1 MGEFEKNI
9 TKQVDFKKVI
19 SSVVTNMFKI
29 QADTRKIYLDL
40 NSCFS
45 ILFRYEDVNSPEAV
59 EIIGREIEKFLQL
72 YVNDKVEII
81 VLFTLEPSQAHLDIY
96 PEWCK
101 ERYERVK
108 YSKSDFLQTLILSLN
123 KFSQQNP
130 LIKVVNTK
138 KVHPA
143 LVVYQNEK
151 DSRKRST
158 ILSKD
163 IIFQCLPLKNIV
175 VYTGVNYIDLDDKNR
190 TLPDDV
196 ELPEPYDFFLP
207 YYLALRGDA
216 RNEFSGIK
224 GYGPKKS
231 SEYVRVNKI
240 RIKAGLDS
248 PDHPEK
254 DWCDKYSQLFS
265 ISKLLEINKEEIR
278 TI

>member
-45 ILFRYEDVNSPEAV
+45 ILFRYDDVNNPEAV

-81 VLFTLEPSQAHLDIY
+81 ILFTLEPSQAHLDIF
-96 PEWCK
+96 PDWCK

-190 TLPDDV
+190 SLPDDV
-196 ELPEPYDFFLP
+196 ELPEPYDLFLP

-254 DWCDKYSQLFS
+254 EWCDKYSQLFS
-265 ISKLLEINKEEIR
+265 INKLLEINKEEIR